1 MKMGRVETRKMTI
14 KLKTL
19 QESILK
25 VTNLHFTNENGVKT
39 EGLLII

>member
-1 MKMGRVETRKMTI
+1 MGRVETRKMTI

-25 VTNLHFTNENGVKT
+25 VHFTNENGVKT
-39 EGLLII
+39 EGSLII